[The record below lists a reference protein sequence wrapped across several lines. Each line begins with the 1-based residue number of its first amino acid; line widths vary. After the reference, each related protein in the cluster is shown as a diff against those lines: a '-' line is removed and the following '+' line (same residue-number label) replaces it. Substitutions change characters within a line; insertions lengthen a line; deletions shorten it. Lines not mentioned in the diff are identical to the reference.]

1 MYLYLGRDSCD
12 NFCWYFVGNADILM
26 RNDFREYWS
35 NMDRTKSNKKVK
47 RLADAPNDPNVHMYN
62 DAYKLLQ
69 LNWKANLTGFDLG

>member
-1 MYLYLGRDSCD
+1 
-12 NFCWYFVGNADILM
+12 M

-47 RLADAPNDPNVHMYN
+47 RLADAPNDPNAYMYD

-69 LNWKANLTGFDLG
+69 LNWKANLAGFDLG